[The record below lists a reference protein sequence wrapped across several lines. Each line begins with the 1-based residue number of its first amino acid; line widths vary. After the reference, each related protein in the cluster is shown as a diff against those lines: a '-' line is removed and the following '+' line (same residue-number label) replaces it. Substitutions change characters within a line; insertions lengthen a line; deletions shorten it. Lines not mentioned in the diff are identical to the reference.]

1 MVPTFLAGGGECGA
15 LLRAFPWSTT
25 AVGPVETWPASLK
38 TTVGTLLHSRHPMFL
53 WWGPDLIQ
61 FYNDAYVPSFGQGR
75 HPAAM
80 GQRGAECWQEIW
92 PIIWPQ
98 IDEVMRDGTPS
109 WNEDHLVPI
118 FRNGRIEEVFW
129 TYGYSPVFDDDG
141 RIGGTLVVCTETTTR
156 VLAERRLD
164 SLRRLGE
171 AASLAANARAVIDAA
186 ADVLSS
192 SDRDV
197 AFAMFYH
204 AASAGPARLL
214 RSIGVAD
221 DALERLDEVCR
232 RDLETLTDAGAV
244 RAIDMELRAAAGWPE
259 PITTMFLAPI
269 GAGADRRVGYVAFGL
284 SPRLPFDRQYRE
296 YLLQIAQQI
305 AHTQARIEAFHVR
318 AVAESERNN
327 LLEQAPVATAL
338 MTGPRHVF
346 QLANPLFLQIV
357 GRRDIVGQAYLETF
371 PELRGSALPGILDHV
386 YRTGE
391 PFTTDEMMIPLDRDF
406 TGVITECFFTF
417 NLAPMRDAAGEVYGM
432 MAVAVDTTPQVVA
445 LRGVKHAHAEREQLL
460 RDLQSA
466 GRAKDEFL
474 AMLGHELRNPLSPI
488 LTALQLMT
496 LRGVS
501 GAEKER
507 EIIERQVKH
516 VVGLVDDLLDVSR
529 ITRGMM
535 ELKRTRVR
543 LADAVARAIEQA
555 SPLVERRRHS
565 LHVDVP
571 ADLYVDGDS
580 SRLSQVVA
588 NLLNNAAKYTEPE
601 GIIFVH
607 AEALGD
613 RVRLYVRDSGIG
625 IDPALLP
632 HLFDAF
638 TQERQRSDRSQGGL
652 GLGLAIVRSLV
663 EAHGG
668 SVTLHSDGH
677 GRGAECIVDLPS
689 AGHLAAAPETPAP
702 KLASAAASGCRV
714 LLVDDNEDAAE
725 MLAQSLSALGHH
737 VETAFDAPEALD
749 LALRYVPDVAL
760 LDLGLPVIDGYEL
773 AGRLRQQDGWQQV
786 RFAALTGY
794 GQPVDRALTAT
805 AGFEVHLVKP
815 IDLRELDRTIRRLPA
830 SKNDAG

>member
-25 AVGPVETWPASLK
+25 TVGPVETWPASLK

-61 FYNDAYVPSFGQGR
+61 FYNDAYVPSFGKGK
-75 HPAAM
+75 HPAAI
-80 GQRGAECWQEIW
+80 GQPGAECWREIW

-98 IDEVMRDGTPS
+98 IDEVMRNGTPS

-118 FRNGRIEEVFW
+118 YRNGRLEEVFW

-164 SLRRLGE
+164 SLRRLAE
-171 AASLAANARAVIDAA
+171 AASLAMSAGEVVERSAE
-186 ADVLSS
+186 VLAGAG
-192 SDRDV
+192 RDV
-197 AFAMFYH
+197 AFALFYTAVSE
-204 AASAGPARLL
+204 AAPRLL
-214 RSIGVAD
+214 RTVRVSD
-221 DALERLDEVCR
+221 DCLVSLDGQCR
-232 RDLETLTDAGAV
+232 REFESMTDAAGTRAVPPAVGAV
-244 RAIDMELRAAAGWPE
+244 SGWPE
-259 PITTMFLAPI
+259 PVSELFLAPI
-269 GAGADRRVGYVAFGL
+269 GAGGDRPAGFVVFGL
-284 SPRLPFDRQYRE
+284 SPRLPFDEHYRD

-305 AHTQARIEAFHVR
+305 THAQARIEAFHVR

-327 LLEQAPVATAL
+327 LLQQAPVATAL

-346 QLANPLFLQIV
+346 QLANPLFHLIV
-357 GRRDIVGQAYLETF
+357 GRHDIVGQAYLDAF
-371 PELRGSALPGILDHV
+371 PELRGTELPDILDHV

-391 PFTTDEMMIPLDRDF
+391 PFTTDEMLMPLDRDF
-406 TGVITECFFTF
+406 TGVITECFFKF
-417 NLAPMRDAAGEVYGM
+417 NLAPMRNAAGEVYGM
-432 MAVAVDTTPQVVA
+432 MAVAVDITPQVTA
-445 LRGVKHAHAEREQLL
+445 LRSVKHAHAEREQLL
-460 RDLQSA
+460 GELQSA
-466 GRAKDEFL
+466 SRAKDEFL

-496 LRGVS
+496 LRGIR

-535 ELKRTRVR
+535 ELKRARVR

-555 SPLVERRRHS
+555 SPLIEQRRHS

-571 ADLYVDGDS
+571 SDLYVDGDS

-607 AEALGD
+607 AEGLD
-613 RVRLYVRDSGIG
+613 DTVRLYVRDSGIG
-625 IDPALLP
+625 IDPDLLP

-638 TQERQRSDRSQGGL
+638 AQERQRSDRSQGGL

-668 SVTLHSDGH
+668 SVTLHSEGH
-677 GRGAECIVDLPS
+677 GRGAECVVALPR
-689 AGHLAAAPETPAP
+689 AGEVSPPAEVPAP
-702 KLASAAASGCRV
+702 AHASVAVTGCRV

-725 MLAQSLSALGHH
+725 MLAQSLAALGHH
-737 VETAFDAPEALD
+737 VEMAFDAPEALD
-749 LALRYVPDVAL
+749 LARRYVPDVAL

-773 AGRLRQQDGWQQV
+773 ATRLRGQDGWQSV

-794 GQPVDRALTAT
+794 GQQLDRVLTAN
-805 AGFEVHLVKP
+805 AGFDVHLVKP
-815 IDLRELDRTIRRLPA
+815 IDLQELDRTIRRLPA
-830 SKNDAG
+830 SNGDAG